1 MELHVSGHAQS
12 TCERKGVSCRPFE
25 MEDAKMLKVLAT
37 FQSKVCGLKNE
48 FIGPHLVIPA

>member
-1 MELHVSGHAQS
+1 MELHVSRHTQS